1 LLRQPEHPLFGFE
14 AREHTAQVDGEKREV
29 REKRFRYGDN
39 ERDELRADEQHL
51 REIGEANRFLPVL
64 FCSPTMELGVDISA
78 LNAVYLRNVPPTPA
92 NYAQRSGRAG
102 RSGQAA
108 LVLTYCSSQS
118 PHDQYFFQ
126 KPKEMVHGAVRPPL
140 LDLAN
145 RDLVEG
151 HLQATWLACIKQPL
165 DPAISELL
173 TLDDAERPLRTE
185 VVEPM
190 RDEHVADEATT
201 RIKRVLDLLA
211 TDLTPEIA
219 PWFPG
224 RDEFASAVVG
234 NALRSFDRAFSRWRD
249 LFRAA
254 EQQRDA
260 ARRTMDNYSAPAFEK
275 NAARSRH
282 AQAMD
287 QLNLLQKGD
296 SNKQSSDFYTYRYL
310 ATEGFLPG
318 YNFPRLP
325 LMAYVPATNDG
336 RGKQT
341 YLQRP
346 RFLALAEFGPR
357 SLVYH
362 EGRAFRVVRAM
373 LSLSNRDANT
383 ADARLPT
390 ESVRICTA
398 CGAAHFNDTA
408 SMCHACG
415 ISLADAEIINNIYRI
430 ENVATQP
437 AERITA
443 NDEERQRQGFELQ
456 TTFEWATRE
465 HELDFRAGAA
475 ADPGGD
481 LFRLVYGPG
490 ATITRLN
497 KGLRRRADRTQLG
510 FRIDPISGYWARNA
524 DDDEETPDPTVSPRQ
539 WIVPSVKDR
548 KNAMLVQPVEP
559 ELSQTTLATVQHAL
573 LRGIETVFQLE
584 QGEILAE
591 PMPSRDERNGFL
603 LYEATEGGAGV
614 LTRLVSES
622 TMLATVA
629 REALSIMHFDLRTLP
644 ETSGELRS
652 VEGTSCVAACYRCL
666 MSYYNQPDHERID
679 RRDDP
684 ARTMLLRLTRS
695 ATRGIEGRA
704 RSTSAPP
711 PSSGDAVT
719 DRWLVAARQRGLPMP
734 DREPLAIGSTLVLL
748 VWRDHYVAAT
758 LTGFV
763 ADVVNTLEDRGFA
776 LISFA
781 GDEGAWDGPFAQLA
795 SALGRSA

>member
-1 LLRQPEHPLFGFE
+1 
-14 AREHTAQVDGEKREV
+14 
-29 REKRFRYGDN
+29 
-39 ERDELRADEQHL
+39 
-51 REIGEANRFLPVL
+51 
-64 FCSPTMELGVDISA
+64 MELGVDISA

-118 PHDQYFFQ
+118 PHDQYFFS

-145 RDLVEG
+145 RELVES
-151 HLQATWLACIKQPL
+151 HLQATWLACIDKPL

-173 TLDDAERPLRTE
+173 TLNNPDRPLRAE

-190 RDEHVADEATT
+190 RNDRVAQEATT
-201 RIKRVLDLLA
+201 RIMRVLDLLA
-211 TDLTPEIA
+211 ADLTPEAA
-219 PWFPG
+219 PWFSG
-224 RDEFASAVVG
+224 RDDLAASVVVNAVR
-234 NALRSFDRAFSRWRD
+234 NFDRAFHRWRD

-254 EQQRDA
+254 EQQRDT
-260 ARRTMDNYSAPAFEK
+260 ARRTMDNYSAPAYEK
-275 NAARSRH
+275 SAARSRH

-296 SNKQSSDFYTYRYL
+296 SDKQTSDFYTYRYL

-336 RGKQT
+336 RGRQT

-346 RFLALAEFGPR
+346 RFLALSEFGPR

-373 LSLSNRDANT
+373 LSLSNREREANMSDAL
-383 ADARLPT
+383 LPT

-415 ISLADAEIINNIYRI
+415 ISLADAEIVNHIFRI

-456 TTFEWATRE
+456 TTFEWATRD

-475 ADPGGD
+475 ADADGD
-481 LFRLVYGPG
+481 LLRLVYGPG

-497 KGLRRRADRTQLG
+497 KGLRRRADRTQFG
-510 FRIDPISGYWARNA
+510 FRIDPISGYWARNE
-524 DDDEETPDPTVSPRQ
+524 DDDEETPDPTASPRQ

-559 ELSQTTLATVQHAL
+559 ELSHTSLATVQHAL

-614 LTRLVSES
+614 LTRLVSEPEI
-622 TMLATVA
+622 LATVA
-629 REALSIMHFDLRTLP
+629 RKALEIMHFDVTTLP
-644 ETSGELRS
+644 DRSGELRS
-652 VEGTSCVAACYRCL
+652 VEGTTCVAACYRCL

-679 RRDDP
+679 RRDDS
-684 ARTMLLRLTRS
+684 ARTTLLRLARS
-695 ATRGIEGRA
+695 NTRGIRGRG
-704 RSTSAPP
+704 RTPSVPP
-711 PSSGDAVT
+711 AISGDSRT
-719 DRWLVAARQRGLPMP
+719 DRWLAAARQRGLPTP
-734 DREPLAIGSTLVLL
+734 DREPLTSGGAAVPL
-748 VWRDHYVAAT
+748 VWRDHYVAVSLNSSAPD
-758 LTGFV
+758 V
-763 ADVVNTLEDRGFA
+763 ANDLEDRGFV
-776 LISFA
+776 LISFPT
-781 GDEGAWDGPFAQLA
+781 DEGAWDGSFAQLT
-795 SALGRSA
+795 SALGRIT